1 MAKPASVPPLTTT
14 SPASNPL
21 TTSPK
26 LTDTGIDEALLGLV
40 SLVIITGVGAVR
52 SLTIEN
58 CVAAKLLLPAKSSAT
73 SAATSTVIAPSPP
86 GVTLK
91 VNV

>member
-14 SPASNPL
+14 SPATKPL
-21 TTSPK
+21 TISPK
-26 LTDTGIDEALLGLV
+26 LIDIGIGEASLGLV
-40 SLVIITGVGAVR
+40 SLDVITGVGAVR

-58 CVAAKLLLPAKSSAT
+58 CVAAKFWLPAKSSAT
-73 SAATSTVIAPSPP
+73 SAATSTVIVPSPL
-86 GVTLK
+86 GVRSK